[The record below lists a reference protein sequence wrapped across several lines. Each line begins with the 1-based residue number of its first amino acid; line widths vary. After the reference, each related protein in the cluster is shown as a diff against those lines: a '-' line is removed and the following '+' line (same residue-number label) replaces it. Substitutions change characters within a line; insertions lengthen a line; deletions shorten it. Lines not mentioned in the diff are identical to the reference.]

1 MIAHSYEE
9 KIDKINFK
17 VEETDKVNIE
27 DSLTN
32 ENNEV
37 DEHLKITE
45 KYFFLK
51 KKYDFLIRTINIIK
65 ELIGLFL
72 FLFSYS
78 YYYLS
83 LEACLNGQ
91 EICSLLVEWQFTKI
105 YQELKSCLLM
115 AFILELIFYKLISK
129 LHLIH
134 FFLIFLTF
142 YKYSHGAEFDDHGY
156 YNFIYFF
163 VITFLIMIMLIP
175 FNCLFFIIKNRKGMN
190 YLFAYFI
197 ILIIIL
203 SFLYFFIYSR
213 GANCDDWGKGL
224 NNTYIINNKS
234 KYACQIQ
241 FPKKCPYKYL
251 YFFQDYSKIMR
262 KNCTKLI
269 KKKSRENL
277 LKLSISPFITEETKH
292 FGYPLSNKDQD
303 CIKQKNRKTLQNNFF
318 KNLVDM
324 NNKTILDKYF
334 YNKLPEV
341 SVDFTHNIQGKID
354 INILYDENL
363 SKIKKHLEKNSEP
376 LSSNVLIIYL
386 DSVSRQNAIRELK
399 KTLKFFEKFMPFQG
413 RFNDKYPNENY
424 HSFEFFKF
432 HAFKGYT
439 SINYP
444 LLFYGQNKKVKK
456 KYLINKYFKENGYM
470 TSLAHDSCLR
480 DNTIS
485 NHKFTINEVFDHEFN
500 LCDPNKDN
508 ININSIRCLYGK
520 LDIEPLLN
528 YADQFWRKY
537 EINRKFSLI
546 VSNFGHEGTLQTIK
560 YVDDYISTFLWKLFD
575 DNLLRN
581 STVFLMSDHGTEMPS
596 LYYISEFYKIEA
608 QLPMLYIFVSDKK
621 NSSYAQ
627 QYKYMHENQ
636 QNFITAFDFYNTL
649 CNIIFGEK
657 YKYIRNKTKNLETCK
672 SPYGESLFNRINN
685 NENRHP
691 KQFNKISKMSLYVCR

>member
-1 MIAHSYEE
+1 MIDNSYEE
-9 KIDKINFK
+9 KINQIRRKI
-17 VEETDKVNIE
+17 EETNEINIKDCLSE
-27 DSLTN
+27 

-37 DEHLKITE
+37 DIHLKIKE
-45 KYFFLK
+45 KYFLLK
-51 KKYDFLIRTINIIK
+51 KKYDFLIRIINIIK

-72 FLFSYS
+72 FLFSYI

-83 LEACLNGQ
+83 LETCLRGQ
-91 EICSLLVEWQFTKI
+91 EICSLLVQWQFTKI

-134 FFLIFLTF
+134 FFLIFFVF
-142 YKYSHGAEFDDHGY
+142 YKYSHGTEFEDHGY

-163 VITFLIMIMLIP
+163 VIIFLIMILLIP
-175 FNCLFFIIKNRKGMN
+175 LNCLFFIIKNKKGMV
-190 YLFAYFI
+190 YLFAYFL
-197 ILIIIL
+197 ILIIIIY
-203 SFLYFFIYSR
+203 FLYSFIYSK
-213 GANCDDWGKGL
+213 GANCVDWGKGL

-234 KYACQIQ
+234 KYACQIK
-241 FPKKCPYKYL
+241 FPKKCLYKSL

-262 KNCTKLI
+262 KNCTKLV

-277 LKLSISPFITEETKH
+277 LKISISPFITKETKH
-292 FGYPLSNKDQD
+292 FGYPLSNKEPA
-303 CIKQKNRKTLQNNFF
+303 CIKGIGRTTLQNNFL

-324 NNKTILDKYF
+324 NNKTILNKYF
-334 YNKLPEV
+334 KNRRPEV

-354 INILYDENL
+354 INVHYDENL
-363 SKIKKHLEKNSEP
+363 SKKKKHLEKNSEP
-376 LSSNVLIIYL
+376 ISNNVLIIYL

-413 RFNDKYPNENY
+413 GFNDKYPNENY

-432 HAFKGYT
+432 HAFRGYT

-444 LLFYGQNKKVKK
+444 LLFYGKNKEAKN
-456 KYLINKYFKENGYM
+456 KYLISKYFNENGYM

-485 NHKFTINEVFDHEFN
+485 NHIFTTNEVFDHEFN

-520 LDIEPLLN
+520 LDIEHLLN

-537 EINRKFSLI
+537 KINRKFSLI

-560 YVDDYISTFLWKLFD
+560 YIDDFISTFLWKLFN

-581 STVFLMSDHGTEMPS
+581 SIVFLISDHGTDMPS
-596 LYYISEFYKIEA
+596 LYYISEFYRIEA
-608 QLPMLYIFVSDKK
+608 KLPMLYIFMCDKK
-621 NSSYAQ
+621 NTSYDQ

-649 CNIIFGEK
+649 GNIIFGEK
-657 YKYIRNKTKNLETCK
+657 YKYIENKTKDLETCK

-685 NENRHP
+685 YKKRHP
-691 KQFNKISKMSLYVCR
+691 KQFNKISEMSLKVCR